1 MKCFSKNKIEW
12 LSTNAPFIKHIVF
25 WRRRK
30 RAPAL
35 PRSISALC
43 VSRVKFQGHLRVGV
57 VYALIQYLKQ
67 QRQKW
72 LMNWWQTLTFVNCST
87 SNEHH
92 LIGTICSNSISSEG
106 EKKLDTEE
114 LTKEGKY
121 NDSFF
126 FKNYTLFTITSPSYF
141 CILYKLYYYYHDYYH
156 LCIFY
161 KFKANWANLLI

>member
-35 PRSISALC
+35 PRSFSALC
-43 VSRVKFQGHLRVGV
+43 VHRVKFQGYLRVGV

-72 LMNWWQTLTFVNCST
+72 LMNWWQTLTFVNCNT

-126 FKNYTLFTITSPSYF
+126 FKNYTLFTITF
-141 CILYKLYYYYHDYYH
+141 T
-156 LCIFY
+156 
-161 KFKANWANLLI
+161 

>member
-1 MKCFSKNKIEW
+1 MKCFSKNNTEW
-12 LSTNAPFIKHIVF
+12 LSTNVPFIKHIVF
-25 WRRRK
+25 WRKRK

-35 PRSISALC
+35 PRSFSALC
-43 VSRVKFQGHLRVGV
+43 VSRVKFQGQLRAGV

-67 QRQKW
+67 QRQKR
-72 LMNWWQTLTFVNCST
+72 LMNWWQTLTFVNCNT

-126 FKNYTLFTITSPSYF
+126 LRTIHYLP
-141 CILYKLYYYYHDYYH
+141 
-156 LCIFY
+156 
-161 KFKANWANLLI
+161 